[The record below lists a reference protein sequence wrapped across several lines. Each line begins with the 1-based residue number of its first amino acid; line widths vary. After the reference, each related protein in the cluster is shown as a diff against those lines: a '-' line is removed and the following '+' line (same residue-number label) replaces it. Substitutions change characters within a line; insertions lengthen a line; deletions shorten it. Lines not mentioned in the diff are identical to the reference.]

1 MYILNPGVAVHLVI
15 QVMYGHQD
23 KADGFIETLLEA
35 KVMPQAVYYVC
46 SVKQDSTHSNHAR
59 YAAHRIVL
67 ASWHERTGSF
77 SFFLFFFFFPFFS
90 FFSSFFFSRSCI
102 CLPMCTLFNDYR
114 I

>member
-35 KVMPQAVYYVC
+35 KVMPQAVHHVC

-59 YAAHRIVL
+59 YAAHSTVL

-77 SFFLFFFFFPFFS
+77 FSFFPFF
-90 FFSSFFFSRSCI
+90 SFFFSRSCI
-102 CLPMCTLFNDYR
+102 WLPMCTLFNDYR